1 MRFYWIVQGLLWTL
15 ILLCLLNLSGCA
27 AYTVVSVTSWG
38 TTGKGMADHGASL
51 VSGADCNA
59 AHLVMR
65 NQDYYCEVAREPGTT
80 YNRNSF

>member
-1 MRFYWIVQGLLWTL
+1 MRFYYIIQGLLWTL